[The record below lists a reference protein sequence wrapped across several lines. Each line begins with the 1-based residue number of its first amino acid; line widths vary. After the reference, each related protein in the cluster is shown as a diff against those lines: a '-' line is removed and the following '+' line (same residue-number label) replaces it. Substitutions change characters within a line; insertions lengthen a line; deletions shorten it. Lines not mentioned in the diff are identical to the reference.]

1 MKFKILVAENL
12 ARDFF
17 NLALDLLGSALN
29 VFLIHDVISSSF
41 GYIKPIGET
50 GRCLQRRNL
59 LQSVGPIAWPPLTEE
74 GCTPLGRWQPTQRN
88 ISRSSRMV
96 GSILDDKNRGAPFR
110 VLVGAARPEIVRGSV
125 NGGFHCHADAKHG
138 TMPRS
143 RI

>member
-50 GRCLQRRNL
+50 GRCLQRRNYSERWADRL
-59 LQSVGPIAWPPLTEE
+59 AAPHRGRLHAAWT
-74 GCTPLGRWQPTQRN
+74 
-88 ISRSSRMV
+88 M
-96 GSILDDKNRGAPFR
+96 A
-110 VLVGAARPEIVRGSV
+110 
-125 NGGFHCHADAKHG
+125 ADAKKHFEKFANG
-138 TMPRS
+138 RIHPRRQES
-143 RI
+143 RRSLSRVGRRGPPGDSSRKRERGVPLPRGC